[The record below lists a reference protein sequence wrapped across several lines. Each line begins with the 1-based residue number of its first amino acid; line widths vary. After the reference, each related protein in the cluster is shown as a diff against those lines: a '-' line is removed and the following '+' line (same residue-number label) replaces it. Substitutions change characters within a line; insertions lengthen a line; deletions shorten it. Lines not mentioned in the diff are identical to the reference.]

1 MLDRQDT
8 KDGPLCVITPEGDTN
23 QIPQAEESGW
33 YRAYVNNFLFDE
45 ADSFTAKKFRNR
57 FCLPYPSYK
66 DLLHQIK
73 SVNRFKRWC
82 GHKWNDKKSS
92 SVELLLLGLL
102 RYLGRGWTFNVIE
115 EQTVIS
121 ISVHHKFFHTHLLS
135 SGALLIFYACSHTG

>member
-1 MLDRQDT
+1 M
-8 KDGPLCVITPEGDTN
+8 
-23 QIPQAEESGW
+23 
-33 YRAYVNNFLFDE
+33 NNFLFDE